1 MTAILVG
8 GVSALLALVVLRPA
22 LTGRRI
28 PHPTAQR
35 TGDLV
40 SAPTRTDAARPV
52 LRQLRDLDDDL
63 ATGKVAAD
71 DYPALRRALE
81 TQAADRLSS
90 LAAPDATTGAPSRP
104 GPKPGRAPSR
114 PDPRPGRAT
123 SARRTRWTRRAVGVL
138 AVAAAVTA
146 AVAAVVGLLLGAV
159 GQPRPESPTGPGQTA
174 AAAQAASVRAA
185 VARVTAHPRRVS
197 AHLDLARVYA
207 AANQPQLAVVEY
219 LAATKLDP
227 DNPEANTALAL
238 VAFTAR
244 SHRQA
249 ETLASRALAARPDY
263 PEALYARGM
272 IRAMGLH
279 HPAAARRDL
288 RAYLDAAP
296 FGAHRTT
303 VETVLALVDGARR

>member
-1 MTAILVG
+1 MAGDWDGDVDRRR
-8 GVSALLALVVLRPA
+8 AL
-22 LTGRRI
+22 
-28 PHPTAQR
+28 
-35 TGDLV
+35 
-40 SAPTRTDAARPV
+40 

-90 LAAPDATTGAPSRP
+90 LAAPDATTG
-104 GPKPGRAPSR
+104 APSR